1 MKTQF
6 FATLSA
12 AAFSVALG
20 LASAYAQAPDGGQQ
34 GGAPSAPAA
43 QPSSPSDM
51 TGSGDSPA
59 GMSKERVTPRE
70 RVRPQQR
77 PIGQAV
83 NS

>member
-12 AAFSVALG
+12 AALSVALG

-43 QPSSPSDM
+43 QPSSPSGM

-59 GMSKERVTPRE
+59 GMSRKR
-70 RVRPQQR
+70 
-77 PIGQAV
+77 G
-83 NS
+83 